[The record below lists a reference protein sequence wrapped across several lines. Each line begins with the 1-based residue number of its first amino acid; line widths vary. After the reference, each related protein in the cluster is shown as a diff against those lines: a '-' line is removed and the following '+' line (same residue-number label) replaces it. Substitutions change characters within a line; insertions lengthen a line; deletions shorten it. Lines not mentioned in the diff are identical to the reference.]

1 LECCKINEKVYIFS
15 SEDNI
20 SRELKTGGNGYF
32 DLKKID
38 ELWGKDLKHLDN
50 HIWPGTDSVLLII
63 EEAEKAKQLIDNLR
77 NYKENMEYEVPF
89 FVIVVNVEEFI

>member
-1 LECCKINEKVYIFS
+1 MYKSIRIIYDSAIRCDVIKIVK
-15 SEDNI
+15 
-20 SRELKTGGNGYF
+20 GNGIQKCIEYPN
-32 DLKKID
+32 LKG
-38 ELWGKDLKHLDN
+38 EWGKDLKHLDN

-89 FVIVVNVEEFI
+89 FVVVVNVEEFI